1 MSDNTAPQQA
11 ETPATSTEL
20 ELYMPWLRQPS
31 ADTVQLKVSAAIEYL
46 RLINTMLN
54 GHEYDTYELSGM
66 ADVAELSGT
75 VNQHGLLKPFR
86 HLAEPSSGPY
96 YDLCA
101 GYGAMTSLLGTLPE
115 GIITN
120 AYGQPLERLAL
131 SIARTVDDP
140 SEGMFDRLDA
150 HRRAVRETDG
160 VTLGRGKSVVLDM
173 LRRSG
178 AFSRFNVDP
187 DIFSARRITPT
198 VNIEKL
204 GDESTDWKE

>member
-75 VNQHGLLKPFR
+75 VNQH
-86 HLAEPSSGPY
+86 
-96 YDLCA
+96 
-101 GYGAMTSLLGTLPE
+101 
-115 GIITN
+115 
-120 AYGQPLERLAL
+120 
-131 SIARTVDDP
+131 
-140 SEGMFDRLDA
+140 
-150 HRRAVRETDG
+150 
-160 VTLGRGKSVVLDM
+160 
-173 LRRSG
+173 
-178 AFSRFNVDP
+178 
-187 DIFSARRITPT
+187 
-198 VNIEKL
+198 
-204 GDESTDWKE
+204 ESF